1 MTYHVP
7 ETGLLLGNKAGP
19 GTMSWTAYQLSYPL
33 NFPQAEAEDEVIEK
47 LRKQNSLSRDHP
59 LKEASP
65 PNN

>member
-1 MTYHVP
+1 MTCHVP
-7 ETGLLLGNKAGP
+7 ETGLLLGNKAEP

-33 NFPQAEAEDEVIEK
+33 TFPQAETAAEVTEK
-47 LRKQNSLSRDHP
+47 LRKQNSLSLDHP